1 MKNLIVYFLTI
12 FFLFTVPVQQ
22 CFAENINQ
30 NTSQTIIA
38 QVDYTVSTVEMIE
51 DHGYDTQAGAF
62 RGIFFFKGKKYIAWY
77 NSQPNV
83 SIGRHL
89 RLTYLDQPGG
99 NWYSLF
105 NPATNVTAYV
115 TNVKPFS

>member
-1 MKNLIVYFLTI
+1 MNTLISYFLTI
-12 FFLFTVPVQQ
+12 FFFFAIPTEQ
-22 CFAENINQ
+22 CIAQNVNQ
-30 NTSQTIIA
+30 NVSPTIIA

-51 DHGYDTQAGAF
+51 DHGYDPQGGAF
-62 RGIFFFKGKKYIAWY
+62 RGIFLFKGKKYVAWY

-89 RLTYLDQPGG
+89 RLTYLDQLGG

-105 NPATNVTAYV
+105 NPTTNTTAYV
-115 TNVKPFS
+115 TNVKPFK